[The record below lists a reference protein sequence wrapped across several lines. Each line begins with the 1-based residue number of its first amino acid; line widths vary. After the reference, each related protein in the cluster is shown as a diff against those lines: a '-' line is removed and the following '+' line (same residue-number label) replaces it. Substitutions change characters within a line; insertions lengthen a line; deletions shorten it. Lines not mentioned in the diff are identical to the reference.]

1 MSSGGWHM
9 ISVHLP
15 DSLADQVAAFIIEE
29 TGRGVEIAQR
39 ATACG
44 MTCLKAWL
52 TPGDMDAGVYSR
64 LEELLERITARD
76 EKAFSLDG
84 RAVSGENWAES
95 WKQYFRPV
103 RVGSRFVIKPQWEEY
118 EAAPED
124 VVIEIDPGQAFGV
137 GTHASTALMLENI
150 EWLWSRRPW
159 GSGEP
164 AVLDVGTGTGIL
176 GIAAARL
183 GVRRVK
189 AIDIDTDAVS
199 TARANA
205 RLNGVSDK
213 MTVSSERI
221 DAESG
226 KYDVVM
232 ANIDKQTISLL
243 AGDLARVTAPDRG
256 VLVVSGIL
264 REQLA
269 ETVAMLEPE
278 GMKKIR
284 AITGSG
290 AGDREG
296 EAWASIIFA
305 FSASKH
311 KEME

>member
-1 MSSGGWHM
+1 MNSGRWDM
-9 ISVHLP
+9 VEVQLP
-15 DSLADQVAAFIIEE
+15 DTLADQVAAFIIEE
-29 TGRGVEIAQR
+29 TGRGVETGTPAPGV
-39 ATACG
+39 A
-44 MTCLKAWL
+44 CLKAWL
-52 TPGDMDAGVYSR
+52 TPDDMDAGVYGR
-64 LEELLERITARD
+64 LEELLVRITATV
-76 EKAFSLDG
+76 EGAFSLER
-84 RAVSGENWAES
+84 RAVNEENWAES
-95 WKQYFRPV
+95 WKHYFKPV

-118 EAAPED
+118 DAGPGD
-124 VVIEIDPGQAFGV
+124 VVLEIDPGQAFGV

-183 GVRRVK
+183 GVRRLK
-189 AIDIDTDAVS
+189 AIDIDPDAVR

-213 MTVSSERI
+213 MTVSGERI
-221 DAESG
+221 EAESD
-226 KYDVVM
+226 KYDVVL
-232 ANIDKQTISLL
+232 ANIDKNTISVL
-243 AGDLARVTAPDRG
+243 AGDLARVTAPDQG

-264 REQLA
+264 QEQQE
-269 ETVAMLEPE
+269 ETAAMLESE

-296 EAWASIIFA
+296 EAWASIIFS
-305 FSASKH
+305 FSASTH
-311 KEME
+311 RR